1 MKMTLLDTIK
11 GLFKEKPKGLQAERL
26 NLIRQI
32 EKLYKFLI
40 DDFGYQLDITT
51 QTDKNP
57 GGPKFYFV
65 KYTNK
70 DLNRQVEIVL
80 HRNSTVVYRHLK
92 RLTKGIEP
100 TYQDIENCIPF
111 YQIDFYNGIDDHN
124 RSSPYNPP
132 DYELAIVKYGK
143 ETLLNNTEILKGE
156 KWVDREKLNELYL
169 SKKGYSAPDGESSLF
184 KGLIQEF
191 QFLTTDFDF
200 ELIHNYNDLPPYEQ
214 SLGGSLVYSND
225 RLVVG
230 LSVDLRDQYLSVYIL
245 DKEDYEFDSFWQ
257 KGEDVFNGSTADNDI
272 KQAVT
277 RTRNKIKN
285 IAANKTYKQ

>member
-1 MKMTLLDTIK
+1 MTLLDNIED
-11 GLFKEKPKGLQAERL
+11 LFKDKPKGLQAERL

-32 EKLYKFLI
+32 EKLYKFLL
-40 DDFGYQLDITT
+40 DDFGYQLDIST
-51 QTDKNP
+51 QTDKYP

-70 DLNRQVEIVL
+70 DLSRQVEIVL

-92 RLTKGIEP
+92 RLKDGIEP
-100 TYQDIENCIPF
+100 SYKDIENCIPF

-124 RSSPYNPP
+124 RSNPYNPP
-132 DYELAIVKYGK
+132 EYELAIVKYGK
-143 ETLLNNTEILKGE
+143 ETLLNNTEIIKGE
-156 KWVDREKLNELYL
+156 KWLDRDRLNDLYL
-169 SKKGYSAPDGESSLF
+169 SKKGYSAPDGENSLF
-184 KGLIQEF
+184 NRLIQEF
-191 QFLTTDFDF
+191 QFLSTDFD
-200 ELIHNYNDLPPYEQ
+200 LIHNYNDLPPYEQ

-225 RLVVG
+225 RIVVG

-245 DKEDYEFDSFWQ
+245 DKEDYELDSFWQ
-257 KGEDVFNGSTADNDI
+257 KGEGVFNGSTADNDI

-285 IAANKTYKQ
+285 TAANNG